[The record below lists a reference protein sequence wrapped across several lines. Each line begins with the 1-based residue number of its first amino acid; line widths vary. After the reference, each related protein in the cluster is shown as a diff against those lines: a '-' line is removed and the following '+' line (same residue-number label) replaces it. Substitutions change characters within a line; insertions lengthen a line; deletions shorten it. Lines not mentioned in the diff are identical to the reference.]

1 MAISLLMQTISTV
14 AITQVLDH
22 ADRLHEVVMEPGDIV
37 YYGEKTMDLSRN
49 IPSFSGTQSFYAIL
63 YI

>member
-1 MAISLLMQTISTV
+1 MAISSLMQTISIV

-37 YYGEKTMDLSRN
+37 YYGEKTIDLSHN
-49 IPSFSGTQSFYAIL
+49 IPSFSGTQFFYAIL